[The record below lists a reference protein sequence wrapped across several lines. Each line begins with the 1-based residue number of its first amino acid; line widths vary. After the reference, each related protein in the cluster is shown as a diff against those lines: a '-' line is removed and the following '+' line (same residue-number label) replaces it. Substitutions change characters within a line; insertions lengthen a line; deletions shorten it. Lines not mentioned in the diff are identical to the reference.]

1 MNKNLL
7 LVTSVLSGGLIL
19 GITAFTPAAS
29 SPDNTPPIARSATGA
44 TTLPIPAP
52 AIRAAATKGLS
63 LLEKSGYLFT
73 MRSTLKCA
81 GCHHNS
87 LTSMAAAIAR
97 KKDIPVTDSFTR
109 YRIEATERS
118 LTNACNPN
126 LISEFLNINF
136 PTSYFLL
143 SLEADGYKPNFSTD
157 IAVDYLI
164 SQALPDGRFITETG
178 RIPLQTGEI
187 HLTAFAIRAIQLYAS
202 AARAE
207 RVQQL
212 VAKTRQWLEQTHPD
226 QQQELTFK
234 LLGLQ
239 WCGGAPDEKKR
250 TAATLLAMQNPDGGW
265 SQTPVFRSDA
275 YATGQSLYALYE
287 SGMLRPEDPAYQKG
301 IAWLLKTQDA
311 DGAWVVASRSFPIQP
326 YFNSDFPPY
335 DENQFISAS
344 ASNWAV
350 MALLNALPDSTP
362 PPPAPPTP

>member
-1 MNKNLL
+1 MNKSLL
-7 LVTSVLSGGLIL
+7 LVTSVLSGGIVL
-19 GITAFTPAAS
+19 GITAFTPTAS
-29 SPDNTPPIARSATGA
+29 YPNFGNPT
-44 TTLPIPAP
+44 PAP
-52 AIRAAATKGLS
+52 TIRAAAAKGLA

-73 MRSTLKCA
+73 MRSKVKCA

-97 KKDIPVTDSFTR
+97 IKDVPVSDSFTK

-126 LISEFLNINF
+126 LIGDFLYINF

-143 SLEADGYKPNFSTD
+143 SLHADGYKPDFTTD
-157 IAVDYLI
+157 VAVDYLM
-164 SQALPDGRFITETG
+164 SQSLPDGRFITETG
-178 RIPLQTGEI
+178 RIPLQTGDI

-202 AARAE
+202 PARSE
-207 RVQQL
+207 QVKKM
-212 VAKTRQWLEQTHPD
+212 VAKTREWLEQTHPD

-239 WCGGAPDEKKR
+239 WCDGAPDEKKR
-250 TAATLLAMQNPDGGW
+250 TATTLLAMQNPDGGW
-265 SQTPVFRSDA
+265 SQTPAFSSDA
-275 YATGQSLYALYE
+275 YATGQTLYALYE
-287 SGMLRPEDPAYQKG
+287 SGTLRPEDPAYQKG

-335 DENQFISAS
+335 DENQFISAA
-344 ASNWAV
+344 ASNWSV
-350 MALLNALPDSTP
+350 MALLNALPDH
-362 PPPAPPTP
+362 PAHP